1 MLVKLEFGDVSFCG
15 GRKTEGPAEKP
26 SQVIAPLRH
35 SSLIPDTYSN

>member
-1 MLVKLEFGDVSFCG
+1 MLVKPEFGDVSFC
-15 GRKTEGPAEKP
+15 KTEGPAEKP